1 MNLSG
6 ILVMA
11 RPENLPHVAAEL
23 GALAGVEV
31 HQQDPGGRLVV
42 VLEAGD
48 VRAETEGLRRIQA
61 VPGVLAAEMVVHY
74 FEGDDEVF
82 TELPPDIAALP
93 GLSACQ

>member
-1 MNLSG
+1 MT
-6 ILVMA
+6 
-11 RPENLPHVAAEL
+11 RPERLPLVVAGL
-23 GALAGVEV
+23 KALPGVEV
-31 HQQDPGGRLVV
+31 HQEDPGGRIVV
-42 VLEAGD
+42 VLEAED

-74 FEGDDEVF
+74 FEDDEETF